1 MLQGVFIEKFL
12 MSNNI
17 ITGHQIQYFPFS
29 NNWCETVKFGMFPTL
44 DTLDIVTHT
53 LSALDQDAICSFV

>member
-1 MLQGVFIEKFL
+1 